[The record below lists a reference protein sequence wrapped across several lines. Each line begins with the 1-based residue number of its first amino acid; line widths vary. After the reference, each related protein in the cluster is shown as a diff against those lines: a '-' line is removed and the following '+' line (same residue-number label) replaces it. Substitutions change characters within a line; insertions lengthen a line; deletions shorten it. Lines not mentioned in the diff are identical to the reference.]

1 MPNQIVRVEV
11 SAIEAKRFAKRG
23 ETVTNV
29 RIDHNSTV
37 TQVAKAASN
46 KVNVDFRFAVNY
58 SGIGFIVMEGSVLLE
73 DENNILSDRWTATG
87 ALPKEEAAAVHNAVV
102 SYCVP
107 IAMFLTRDLHLPSP
121 VPLPHINIQENKPP
135 QMPPRSSIGPEFA

>member
-1 MPNQIVRVEV
+1 MANQIQRVEI

-37 TQVAKAASN
+37 TQVSKVSPN

-73 DENNILSDRWTATG
+73 DEENILGDKWIANG
-87 ALPKEEAAAVHNAVV
+87 ALPKEEAATVHNSVV

-121 VPLPHINIQENKPP
+121 VPLPHINVQENKPP

>member
-1 MPNQIVRVEV
+1 MANQIQRVEI

-37 TQVAKAASN
+37 TQVSKVSPN

-73 DENNILSDRWTATG
+73 DEENILGDKWIAVKWLIKS
-87 ALPKEEAAAVHNAVV
+87 KE
-102 SYCVP
+102 
-107 IAMFLTRDLHLPSP
+107 
-121 VPLPHINIQENKPP
+121 
-135 QMPPRSSIGPEFA
+135 

>member
-1 MPNQIVRVEV
+1 MANQIVRVEV

-46 KVNVDFRFAVNY
+46 KVNVEFRFALNY
-58 SGIGFIVMEGSVLLE
+58 SVIGFIVMEGSVLLE
-73 DENNILSDRWTATG
+73 D
-87 ALPKEEAAAVHNAVV
+87 
-102 SYCVP
+102 
-107 IAMFLTRDLHLPSP
+107 
-121 VPLPHINIQENKPP
+121 
-135 QMPPRSSIGPEFA
+135 